1 MDINTA
7 INEIIFKYH
16 IDQYYPHYRNM
27 YEARRILRNVVQDIV
42 DNGQQA
48 VFVAD
53 DETEIELIK
62 CMSKDYSGICFL
74 SYDRSD
80 TKLNQLEDIRRQDC
94 GHVYLLSYYGAEHAE
109 RWFRMHHI
117 KYEWVYDL
125 FERGGVFLQRPFYA
139 LGKEDLYTLL
149 VPNFEHVSRDGWT
162 ESFQCEL
169 YCQRSKYE
177 SADNHRTKSIAL
189 ERCLFL
195 TLYMRNFIEAE
206 KYVTLLIRESGDAER
221 FQGVWNEIQG
231 LLDDIR
237 VKIRG
242 RNQKD
247 IILYWLDAIP
257 FGDENVMP
265 YLQGILE
272 KAVVF
277 ENAFTYVANTR
288 PTLRAMFMG
297 KKDIDDEAYK
307 TPEITYVNSPVIQFL
322 EGEGYGIRAF
332 TGYFTDVFPQKY
344 LSDYFY
350 VDQYETISMKMWDM
364 LSDMLREERKML
376 WIIHGME
383 PHPPGLNA
391 KLNDSNYA
399 DAGERYRLV
408 RQEVDE
414 QLGFYDTMMN
424 ENAFHIY
431 MSDHGQNAGTV
442 HTNRKLRF
450 HILFNV
456 YHRTLKPKRIEGFFS
471 LLDFG
476 SVLRQIILEGRIREE
491 EFVKEYV
498 EIGYMDLYSYGGV
511 NSVFRRK
518 VPLSMACF
526 GYKGIVDREY
536 VYIHYRTGKE
546 WLQRRDNLPVE
557 NPQLFY
563 DFASDVCEPS
573 LLPYYRKLAGGF
585 PEGIKTDDKFKYSR
599 CLYAVYHNIL
609 AHNHV
614 SECARLLNQ
623 MLEKHAERCVA
634 LRMGGL
640 HSKMLY
646 ACLSVENKKKIWG
659 FVDNNQECICSS
671 FGLPV
676 VSPKQIIDLDRV
688 GVQAVLLSSYDHL
701 EALRAETA
709 SYPVNVKVLDIYDYF
724 KSYGIPCDGNFWE
737 IKITDEDFD
746 VGFPF

>member
-1 MDINTA
+1 MDINTE

-125 FERGGVFLQRPFYA
+125 FERREIFLQRPFYA

-177 SADNHRTKSIAL
+177 SVDNLRTKQIAL
-189 ERCLFL
+189 EKCLFL

-206 KYVTLLIRESGDAER
+206 KYVILLIKESGDAER
-221 FQGVWNEIQG
+221 FQSLWDEIQG
-231 LLDDIR
+231 LLDDIK

-272 KAVVF
+272 KAMVF

-307 TPEITYVNSPVIQFL
+307 TPEITYDNSPVIQFL
-322 EGEGYGIRAF
+322 EKEG
-332 TGYFTDVFPQKY
+332 
-344 LSDYFY
+344 
-350 VDQYETISMKMWDM
+350 
-364 LSDMLREERKML
+364 
-376 WIIHGME
+376 
-383 PHPPGLNA
+383 
-391 KLNDSNYA
+391 
-399 DAGERYRLV
+399 
-408 RQEVDE
+408 
-414 QLGFYDTMMN
+414 
-424 ENAFHIY
+424 
-431 MSDHGQNAGTV
+431 
-442 HTNRKLRF
+442 
-450 HILFNV
+450 
-456 YHRTLKPKRIEGFFS
+456 
-471 LLDFG
+471 
-476 SVLRQIILEGRIREE
+476 
-491 EFVKEYV
+491 
-498 EIGYMDLYSYGGV
+498 
-511 NSVFRRK
+511 
-518 VPLSMACF
+518 MA
-526 GYKGIVDREY
+526 
-536 VYIHYRTGKE
+536 
-546 WLQRRDNLPVE
+546 
-557 NPQLFY
+557 
-563 DFASDVCEPS
+563 
-573 LLPYYRKLAGGF
+573 
-585 PEGIKTDDKFKYSR
+585 
-599 CLYAVYHNIL
+599 
-609 AHNHV
+609 
-614 SECARLLNQ
+614 
-623 MLEKHAERCVA
+623 
-634 LRMGGL
+634 
-640 HSKMLY
+640 
-646 ACLSVENKKKIWG
+646 
-659 FVDNNQECICSS
+659 
-671 FGLPV
+671 
-676 VSPKQIIDLDRV
+676 
-688 GVQAVLLSSYDHL
+688 
-701 EALRAETA
+701 
-709 SYPVNVKVLDIYDYF
+709 
-724 KSYGIPCDGNFWE
+724 
-737 IKITDEDFD
+737 
-746 VGFPF
+746 

>member
-1 MDINTA
+1 MDINAA

-27 YEARRILRNVVQDIV
+27 CEARKMLRNVVQNIV
-42 DNGQQA
+42 DGGRRA
-48 VFVAD
+48 VFVAND
-53 DETEIELIK
+53 ATEIELVK
-62 CMSKDYSGICFL
+62 SMAKDYPGIFFL
-74 SYDRSD
+74 AYDRSD
-80 TKLNQLEDIRRQDC
+80 TKLQKLENIQWQDY
-94 GHVYLLSYYGAEHAE
+94 GSIYLLSYYGAEHAE
-109 RWFRMHHI
+109 RWFRTHRM

-125 FERGGVFLQRPFYA
+125 FERGEVFLQRPFYA

-169 YCQRSKYE
+169 YCQWSKYE
-177 SADNHRTKSIAL
+177 SADNHRTKLIAL

-546 WLQRRDNLPVE
+546 WLQRRDNLPAD

-599 CLYAVYHNIL
+599 CLYAVYHNII

-623 MLEKHAERCVA
+623 MLEKYSEGCVA

-646 ACLSVENKKKIWG
+646 SCLSVENKKKIWG

-676 VSPKQIIDLDRV
+676 VSPKQFIDLDRM
-688 GVQAVLLSSYDHL
+688 GMQAVLLSSYDHL
-701 EALRAETA
+701 EALKAETA
-709 SYPVNVKVLDIYDYF
+709 NYPVNVKVLDIYDYF

-737 IKITDEDFD
+737 IKVTDEDFD